1 MQEISLDELDAFSSE
16 WDAKV
21 DRDGSVDGFCS
32 RSAWQIAFARA
43 FAPERTFWLAHRG
56 DSMVVLAERADGV
69 LEPLENMWGFGAPLI
84 GAEAGGLL
92 GPWLL
97 ARPRPALL
105 LGLPADKERLMGLL
119 EPLAGAYDFQVL
131 APTTRFVA
139 RLDGGLD
146 ERLDEGLDGG
156 LDEALDEGLDEGL
169 DEALE
174 EGLDGEL
181 NEGLDGTLAAWLSG
195 RSPSFRR
202 NLRAARRRVEAE
214 AIEFRWVEG
223 VPGEV
228 LHDLY
233 RTVLDVEARSWKG
246 VQGAGAATG
255 PMETF
260 YRELWPRLGSRGQ
273 LRVLLAE
280 REGVAVGYL
289 HGGCVGDRFRGLQ
302 FSFDHAHARVGLG
315 NVLQYQAIGRLAQ
328 AGIRR
333 YDLGAFSDY
342 KGRWGDEGLQT
353 LGLVLRPRVSG

>member
-1 MQEISLDELDAFSSE
+1 MQQISLDELDAFSSE

-69 LEPLENMWGFGAPLI
+69 LEPLENMWGFSAPLI

-97 ARPRPALL
+97 ARPRPTLL
-105 LGLPADKERLMGLL
+105 LGLPVDKERLVGLL

-131 APTTRFVA
+131 PPTTRFVA
-139 RLDGGLD
+139 RLDERIDGGLD
-146 ERLDEGLDGG
+146 AGPNEDRGGGLDGG
-156 LDEALDEGLDEGL
+156 LGEGP
-169 DEALE
+169 
-174 EGLDGEL
+174 
-181 NEGLDGTLAAWLSG
+181 NEGLDGRLAAWLAG

-202 NLRAARRRVEAE
+202 NLRVARRRVEAE

-228 LHDLY
+228 MHDLY

-246 VQGAGAATG
+246 IQGEGAATG

-260 YRELWPRLGSRGQ
+260 YHELWPRLSSRGQ

-280 REGVAVGYL
+280 IRGVPVGYL

-315 NVLQYQAIGRLAQ
+315 NVLQYQTLGRLAQ

-333 YDLGAFSDY
+333 YDLGAFSEY

-353 LGLVLRPRVSG
+353 LGLVLRPRASL

>member
-1 MQEISLDELDAFSSE
+1 MQQISLDELDAFSSE

-56 DSMVVLAERADGV
+56 DSMAVLAERADGV

-105 LGLPADKERLMGLL
+105 LGLPGDKERLMGLL

-146 ERLDEGLDGG
+146 EDLDEDLDGG
-156 LDEALDEGLDEGL
+156 LDEGLD
-169 DEALE
+169 
-174 EGLDGEL
+174 
-181 NEGLDGTLAAWLSG
+181 EGLDGTLAAWLAG

-228 LHDLY
+228 MHELY
-233 RTVLDVEARSWKG
+233 RGVLDVEARSWKG

-260 YRELWPRLGSRGQ
+260 YRELWLRLGSRGQ

-280 REGVAVGYL
+280 RGGVAVGYL

-302 FSFDHAHARVGLG
+302 FSFDHAHARAGLG
-315 NVLQYQAIGRLAQ
+315 NVLQYEAIGRLAQ

-353 LGLVLRPRVSG
+353 LGLVLRPRVSA